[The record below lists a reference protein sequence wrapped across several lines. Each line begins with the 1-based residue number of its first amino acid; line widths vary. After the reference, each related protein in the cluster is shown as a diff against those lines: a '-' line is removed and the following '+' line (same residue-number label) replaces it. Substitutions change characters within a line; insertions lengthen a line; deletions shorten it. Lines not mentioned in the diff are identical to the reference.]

1 MAVVEGI
8 EPSISEA
15 TTRRINH
22 SPIQP
27 NLNFVC
33 EISNSLIFSTLVQN
47 RTGTAGLEDPCTLR
61 YATRVYFKWRIWE
74 SNPSD
79 ILIASQASTPCR
91 PIPQIYNKGQFC
103 LCYYTSKN
111 CPILDILI

>member
-15 TTRRINH
+15 TTRWINH

-33 EISNSLIFSTLVQN
+33 EISNSLIFSTLTQN
-47 RTGTAGLEDPCTLR
+47 RTEIASLEDSCTIHC
-61 YATRVYFKWRIWE
+61 TIRVF
-74 SNPSD
+74 
-79 ILIASQASTPCR
+79 
-91 PIPQIYNKGQFC
+91 
-103 LCYYTSKN
+103 
-111 CPILDILI
+111 